1 MNQISLIEKL
11 DEFIRKYYKNKCL
24 RGVLISAGL
33 VALGALGVSLLE
45 YFGRFGTLGRTVIF
59 YSILVSLIVV
69 LASLVAI
76 PLFKLIRL
84 GRVISHEEAAK
95 IIGSHFPDIKDKL
108 LNTFQLQTQ
117 AKGSASSDLLLASV
131 EKRTEE
137 LRPIPFTN
145 AIDLGE
151 NLVYLKYAAIPL
163 SAILAILLLSP
174 SVISEPAERIVQH
187 RSDFTPP
194 APFRFEVLSSPMSV
208 PKGEDYE
215 FIVQVV
221 GSTVPSTLYLVD
233 GGGRYRMER
242 VNNDAF
248 SFVFPGVVKD
258 TEFHCSA
265 NGWNSPTYTLLALPV
280 PGVVEYTIKATP
292 PSYTGLDG
300 VVQTNHG
307 DLFIPEGSYI
317 TWECKVVDAD
327 GLGFRF
333 GDTFS
338 SPSPVLGSLYRHQI
352 TAKNSTPYWLI
363 PSNNQLGAVDSLRF
377 SLGVIAD
384 TRPSIKVVEAEDS
397 TSRSLRYFTGNVSD
411 DYGFSK
417 LAFAYKKPADTEVTR
432 ETLDTPRSKAGVF
445 YHVWD
450 LSSLGL
456 KAGDAVEYW
465 FEVWDNDGVNG
476 PKKSKSSVKVFSA
489 PTENELQ
496 EERDSA
502 NEEIESSIED
512 AVKKSQ
518 ELREDIESFKERL
531 REERELDWTDKRAL
545 EDLLQKQ
552 EELEKTIEDL
562 NKDNEKKNSRL
573 NEFSEQD
580 ERILEKQDELQKL
593 MEDVMSDE
601 LKELYEKMQEL
612 LDEMNQDD
620 LREQIDQMDVGQDAL
635 EKELDRALEQFKQL
649 EWEVKMEEAI
659 SDLEKLAEKQQK
671 LSEESKEGSKSSEE
685 LLKEQEKLNMEFQKV
700 QEELKDIKKKN
711 EELQNP
717 NPMMDSSSEEGSIKK
732 SQKQSSEQLGND
744 KKKKASEEQEKAAEE
759 MKKMAEQME
768 SMMSQG
774 EEESLEEDMDALRA
788 LLENIITLS
797 FEEEVLMSEIKKVDS
812 SDPKYIDLGW
822 DQRKLKDDAKLVEDS
837 LYALSLR
844 VRAIASAVNREI
856 GLVNHHM
863 EKALGG
869 FGDRESEMIA
879 MNQQYVM
886 TSFNNL
892 ALLLDEA
899 LKAMQ
904 NKQECNNPGT
914 GNCNKPGGSGKKP
927 SSAKAGDMKK
937 MQQALGKKL
946 EEMKQKMGDG
956 ANKGESQKRG
966 GQMSKALAEMAA
978 QQSALREMAKQKAK
992 ELNEDGSG
1000 SGNLMKEIE
1009 KQMEDLERDLLNR
1022 NIDAETID
1030 RQMEIMTRLLEAE
1043 EAEKT
1048 RGEKDERK
1056 AKTGNQGLHPDS
1068 PQNIDY
1074 LRVRSNELELLKTV
1088 PIDLSPFYKDR
1099 VDEYFN
1105 QSSP

>member
-1 MNQISLIEKL
+1 MNQTSLIEKL

-33 VALGALGVSLLE
+33 MALGALGVSLLE

-95 IIGSHFPDIKDKL
+95 IIGNHFPDIKDKL

-117 AKGSASSDLLLASV
+117 AKGSGSSELLLASV

-163 SAILAILLLSP
+163 SAIVAILLLSP

-215 FIVQVV
+215 FVVQVV

-233 GGGRYRMER
+233 GGGRYRMEC

-248 SFVFPGVVKD
+248 RFVFSGVVKD
-258 TEFHCSA
+258 AEFHCSA
-265 NGWNSPTYTLLALPV
+265 NGWNSLTYTLLALPV

-307 DLFIPEGSYI
+307 DLLIPEGSNI

-333 GDTFS
+333 GDTFT
-338 SPSPVLGSLYRHQI
+338 SPSPVLGSLYRHQT

-417 LAFAYKKPADTEVTR
+417 LTFAYKKPADTEVTR

-476 PKKSKSSVKVFSA
+476 AKKSKSSVKVFSA

-512 AVKKSQ
+512 AVKKSR
-518 ELREDIESFKERL
+518 ELREEIESFKERL
-531 REERELDWTDKRAL
+531 REERELDWKDKRAL

-562 NKDNEKKNSRL
+562 NKDNEKKSSRL

-593 MEDVMSDE
+593 MEGVMSDE

-612 LDEMNQDD
+612 LDDMNPDD

-685 LLKEQEKLNMEFQKV
+685 LLKEQEKLNEEFQKV

-717 NPMMDSSSEEGSIKK
+717 NPMMDSSEEEESIKK
-732 SQKQSSEQLGND
+732 SQEQSSEQLGND

-869 FGDRESEMIA
+869 FGDREGEMIA

-899 LKAMQ
+899 LKEMQ

-946 EEMKQKMGDG
+946 EEMKQKMGED

-1000 SGNLMKEIE
+1000 NGSLMKEIE

-1056 AKTGNQGLHPDS
+1056 AKTGKQGLHPNN
-1068 PQNIDY
+1068 PQNVDY